1 MTEPDAHRD
10 AEAAGAPASLTAAKT
25 LVVAQIDQLEGEGR
39 ISSDV
44 ANSLRAW
51 TQTAQTLFALDDEV
65 VFEHPSLK
73 KRFCVWPECFRPPKP
88 AEQPGRPP
96 AYCADG
102 KDDEGRLHCGDDMPE
117 GQSDHAQR
125 ARRLR
130 LAKRRGV
137 AVAAGR
143 EAKVDPAGDR
153 PVSGA
158 RQTVSSQVREVI
170 AEVRRLA
177 VRVEELKVTAELT
190 ADEEARVAEIEAI
203 QVEAQSHADEEKRLR
218 LAAEEVQRKLQR
230 AHDRMASDLEDANAA
245 AEEAGEEATTARL
258 AQDRAVAE
266 RDIARRE
273 AQAKVAAA
281 HALTLWLSYAARQ
294 LATWL
299 AAEAQW
305 KAGVAVEAAREELAA
320 GLSAAADREQ
330 AARQRAEDE
339 IAAAKAEFEDELAR
353 RTADMTEKVRVAD
366 AARDAAL
373 ARAADRER
381 TAAQEAAAAG
391 QSVIDAEATRDEAK
405 REVAQLRDENT
416 RLREAALTREE
427 QHGQATAQL
436 VSTHRQETDTLHQR
450 LDDERQRHQDELSR
464 ARTEARS
471 DYDRQLGLL
480 ERTHKAE
487 TESLRQTIQRLT
499 DAGHRAD
506 TDTADTGEQPPPES

>member
-65 VFEHPSLK
+65 VFQQSSLK

-153 PVSGA
+153 PVSVA

-170 AEVRRLA
+170 AEVRRLT

-203 QVEAQSHADEEKRLR
+203 QVEAQSQVDEEKRLR

-245 AEEAGEEATTARL
+245 AEEAAEEVVTARL

-266 RDIARRE
+266 RDIAHRE
-273 AQAKVAAA
+273 ARSKVAAA

-305 KAGVAVEAAREELAA
+305 KARIAVDAAREELAA
-320 GLSAAADREQ
+320 GLSAAAGREQ
-330 AARQRAEDE
+330 ATRQRAEEE
-339 IAAAKAEFEDELAR
+339 IAAAKAEFEDKLAN
-353 RTADMTEKVRVAD
+353 RTADMTEKVRAAD

-373 ARAADRER
+373 AQAADRER
-381 TAAQEAAAAG
+381 AAAQEVAAAG
-391 QSVIDAEATRDEAK
+391 QSVIDAEAARDEAK
-405 REVAQLRDENT
+405 GEVAQLRAEST
-416 RLREAALTREE
+416 RLREAALRREE

-436 VSTHRQETDTLHQR
+436 VDTHRQETETLHRR
-450 LDDERQRHQDELSR
+450 LDDERQHHQDELDRVR
-464 ARTEARS
+464 AEARS
-471 DYDRQLGLL
+471 DYDRQLALV
-480 ERTHKAE
+480 ERAYKAE
-487 TESLRQTIQRLT
+487 NESLQQTVQRLT
-499 DAGHRAD
+499 DAARRDDAD
-506 TDTADTGEQPPPES
+506 SADADEPPAST